1 MRTSMTCEEIE
12 TGELAEKY
20 ILGQLDSDGQAAYEA
35 HYFRCSHCFEE
46 LQLRQSM
53 QAELSAMAAG
63 RAAPQSRRGANAWI
77 AWGAVAAILALAIG
91 LGWWRFAS
99 SPAVPRAPSIAH
111 KAPQPAQTGL
121 SLELLARVDP
131 PSYTPPALRGAA
143 TVETRFRDAMALYRQ
158 GQFAAAIP
166 GLLAA
171 ATADPKSPDPQ
182 FFLGICYLMDGRSEE
197 AITHLR
203 ATIELGST
211 LDLEM
216 AHFYLAKALLRE
228 KETARAEG
236 ELERAIALHGDL
248 EAQSRELLRQLKS
261 LADSR

>member
-1 MRTSMTCEEIE
+1 MTCEEIE
-12 TGELAEKY
+12 TGELAERY
-20 ILGQLDSDGQAAYEA
+20 VLGQLDSDGQAAYEA
-35 HYFRCSHCFEE
+35 HYFRCSRCFEE
-46 LQLRQSM
+46 LQLRQGM
-53 QAELSAMAAG
+53 QAELSAMAAV
-63 RAAPQSRRGANAWI
+63 RPAAHARQRPHAWI
-77 AWGAVAAILALAIG
+77 AWGAVAAMLAVAMGLA
-91 LGWWRFAS
+91 WWRFG
-99 SPAVPRAPSIAH
+99 SPPVTPSVAH
-111 KAPQPAQTGL
+111 KARLPAQTGP

-131 PSYTPPALRGAA
+131 PSYTPPSLRGAA
-143 TVETRFRDAMALYRQ
+143 TLDIRFRDAMAIYRQ

-166 GLLAA
+166 GLLA

-182 FFLGICYLMDGRSEE
+182 FFLGICYLMDGRVEE

-203 ATIELGST
+203 ATVDLGPT

-228 KETARAEG
+228 KETSRAEG

-261 LADSR
+261 MPDSR